1 MNIIF
6 LNDISNIDFAELKG
20 PILTQNEQKILGV
33 GAAGAKVEESIDD
46 ELQERTVNTPDG
58 KEVKCKFSQR
68 KKNGFCERN
77 ADLIYFLVLRK
88 TNGKEIV
95 TFFNVAH
102 FCL

>member
-58 KEVKCKFSQR
+58 KEVKCKFSHR
-68 KKNGFCERN
+68 KKN
-77 ADLIYFLVLRK
+77 
-88 TNGKEIV
+88 
-95 TFFNVAH
+95 
-102 FCL
+102 

>member
-1 MNIIF
+1 M
-6 LNDISNIDFAELKG
+6 
-20 PILTQNEQKILGV
+20 TQNEQKILGV

-58 KEVKCKFSQR
+58 KEVKCKSE
-68 KKNGFCERN
+68 NWN
-77 ADLIYFLVLRK
+77 YFEKIVIFYILVLRK
-88 TNGKEIV
+88 TNGKKLV